1 MFFVWLENYVN
12 LRKNCQICK
21 CSEGMLTSLKQLL
34 QVCHAMILCLFCF
47 KSFSKNIKDFLKKFK
62 DFFRKLLHVFRCANM
77 AVGCWCVAPASATAS
92 FLFFLKKIFFSLLY
106 FSFLYYVQGWY
117 WISADYEDVVEWSSR
132 DCFMIV
138 AWLSHDCVVLWLHF
152 SCDIILFS
160 ILLNIIWYMSV
171 CRFYESCAE

>member
-1 MFFVWLENYVN
+1 MCFWGCKMFSVWLENYVN

-77 AVGCWCVAPASATAS
+77 AVGCWCVVPASVAVS
-92 FLFFLKKIFFSLLY
+92 FLFFEEDILFFTLLFFSLLCK
-106 FSFLYYVQGWY
+106 
-117 WISADYEDVVEWSSR
+117 R
-132 DCFMIV
+132 
-138 AWLSHDCVVLWLHF
+138 VVLKISWLRRFSNVLIHF
-152 SCDIILFS
+152 WFTFTSHLNYLFIFLGS
-160 ILLNIIWYMSV
+160 FFI
-171 CRFYESCAE
+171 